1 MTSID
6 PTGTADLR
14 AALTKSLHEHWRLLL
29 IEGIVLVVLGLA
41 AIAVPLVAGLAVTI
55 YLGWIFLIGGVVGLV
70 ATLRAR
76 QAPGFGWALLS
87 AVLAL
92 VAGGLLLWNPMQG
105 LVTLTYVLIAFFVID
120 GFAMIFFAIAH
131 RRELSHRWQ
140 WLMVNGFRSESD
152 ARSRH
157 ADLCTDRVFCHRRLR
172 DDLLRDRA
180 SPRALA
186 SLAVAHGQWLHRPA
200 ARRFHPD
207 RAPGRLCLGPRPI
220 ARHRSRLRRH
230 LPHRD
235 VLGSARSQG
244 LTTR

>member
-140 WLMVNGFRSESD
+140 WLMVNGFI
-152 ARSRH
+152 
-157 ADLCTDRVFCHRRLR
+157 
-172 DDLLRDRA
+172 DLLLA
-180 SPRALA
+180 AFILTGLPGAFAWALGLLLGIDLVFGGTSLIA
-186 SLAVAHGQWLHRPA
+186 MSLA
-200 ARRFHPD
+200 ARE
-207 RAPGRLCLGPRPI
+207 AK
-220 ARHRSRLRRH
+220 
-230 LPHRD
+230 
-235 VLGSARSQG
+235 V
-244 LTTR
+244 